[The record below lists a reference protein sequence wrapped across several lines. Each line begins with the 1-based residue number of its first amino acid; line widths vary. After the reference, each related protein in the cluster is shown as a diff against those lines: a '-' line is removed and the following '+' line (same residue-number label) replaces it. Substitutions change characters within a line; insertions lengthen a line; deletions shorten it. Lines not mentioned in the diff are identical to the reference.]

1 MIVNP
6 PITKLLESVDCR
18 YTLIVEVSKRARQI
32 VAGARPLL
40 DTDETKP
47 VSIAVQ
53 EVSAGI
59 ISYRREE
66 DTL

>member
-1 MIVNP
+1 MIVDP
-6 PITKLLESVDCR
+6 PITKLLKSVDCR
-18 YTLIVEVSKRARQI
+18 YTLVVQVSKRARQI
-32 VAGARPLL
+32 VAGARPLI

-59 ISYRREE
+59 ISYRRGEE
-66 DTL
+66 VL